1 MTQSNRTTV
10 IPNVVREKPLQA
22 SKFVGILLALTF
34 GVTSFFRIID
44 ARRLLNDP
52 LLGDGQFLALVTIPL
67 VSLGLVWL
75 VFVETLVTG
84 YRILRSD
91 TAISE
96 YISDRV
102 GYIVLRSVEA
112 VIALLGV
119 TLMVSVLPLLFAES
133 TPAPAGVGAM
143 LLLFAVG
150 IGILF
155 MSLVRSSVELFVYGS
170 PD

>member
-1 MTQSNRTTV
+1 MTQSNRATV

-22 SKFVGILLALTF
+22 SKFVGILLALTL
-34 GVTSFFRIID
+34 GVAGFFRIIE
-44 ARRLLNDP
+44 ARRLLDGP
-52 LLGDGQFLALVTIPL
+52 LLGDGQFLALIAIPL
-67 VSLGLVWL
+67 VSLGLVCL

-84 YRILRSD
+84 YRILRSE

-96 YISDRV
+96 HVSGRG

-112 VIALLGV
+112 LIALLGV
-119 TLMVSVLPLLFAES
+119 TLMVTALPVLVAES
-133 TPAPAGVGAM
+133 TPAPAGVGVL

-155 MSLVRSSVELFVYGS
+155 VSFVRSSVELFVYGS

>member
-1 MTQSNRTTV
+1 
-10 IPNVVREKPLQA
+10 
-22 SKFVGILLALTF
+22 
-34 GVTSFFRIID
+34 
-44 ARRLLNDP
+44 
-52 LLGDGQFLALVTIPL
+52 
-67 VSLGLVWL
+67 

-96 YISDRV
+96 HVSGRG

-112 VIALLGV
+112 LIALLGV
-119 TLMVSVLPLLFAES
+119 TLMVTALPVLVAES
-133 TPAPAGVGAM
+133 TPAGVGVL

-155 MSLVRSSVELFVYGS
+155 VSLVRSSVELFVYGN